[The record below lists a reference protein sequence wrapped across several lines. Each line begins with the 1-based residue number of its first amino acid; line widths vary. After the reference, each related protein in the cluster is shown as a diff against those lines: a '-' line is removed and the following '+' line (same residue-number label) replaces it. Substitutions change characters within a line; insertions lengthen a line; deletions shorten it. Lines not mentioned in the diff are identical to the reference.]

1 MNRSRE
7 EIKDD
12 ENDGAFSKIKKGA
25 SYLYGKSC
33 WVVSAIVDPLMKGI
47 HKGSTKISEKID
59 KSNSNFLKRTKEF
72 LSISELSLRNSV
84 DGIKNSVTGI
94 GSQIITEGK

>member
-33 WVVSAIVDPLMKGI
+33 WMVSAIVDPLMKGI
-47 HKGSTKISEKID
+47 HKGSTKIS
-59 KSNSNFLKRTKEF
+59 
-72 LSISELSLRNSV
+72 
-84 DGIKNSVTGI
+84 
-94 GSQIITEGK
+94 